1 MPDQRAS
8 LDLHEAVAT
17 IRDVAAGERR
27 RRGRL
32 AAVLA
37 ASSEWLSLALA
48 LVRVRFGRGARI
60 SAHLTGSG
68 RGNAQPPEPRRPVM
82 LRSNLQHAW
91 RRVAARPGPALLAAG
106 MLGLGI
112 ALTTAMF
119 TIADA
124 LILRPIP
131 FKDPDRIASIQMR
144 LGRTGRNTAT
154 PDLYRAWRAS
164 GIFDVVE
171 GASAYGASQTAIVSA
186 GGHDSIRG
194 AARVSSGLFAMLGVS
209 PIRGRVFTPE
219 EGRAGSDDRVILSE
233 TIWRSTFAGDP
244 NLIGQSIPIDDRP
257 HLVVGI
263 MPADFRFPRWDTV
276 VWRPIDYFAPAP
288 TLAAVAPTVY
298 VRWPRQI
305 PTADA
310 EARATQVLHA
320 ADPAMAK
327 AQILFTPLVSDNSRD
342 EYYRKA
348 VTMLAGGVGLVFLV
362 LCANVSGLLLAQ
374 FTTRRREYGVCAAL
388 GASRARLMREAAAES
403 ALVGVGGAVIGLAA
417 AWALVAVARGY
428 LPEAFLLRSLNP
440 LNLDVRAVAAAS
452 LLGLIATV
460 LSGILPAWIGT
471 STGDHGALRAIERG
485 GTETR
490 PARLAARALL
500 VVEIALACA
509 LLSGATLLVRSFVNL
524 SGADR
529 GLKTENMLTGWV
541 EIPAATFKTRE
552 DRLAVATALEE
563 GLRATPGIRAVAF
576 SLGAPPGGGG
586 VHFGD
591 DWVSDVPGSPAID
604 LTFASYN
611 VRPDFFQVYGIPI
624 LRGRI
629 HQPADDPNAVVVG
642 ERLAQIFWPGED
654 PIGRSFGDARQKY
667 HVIGLAKEINLPTL
681 ERRQDMPEIYFSFGT
696 GGGQVMLS
704 VACAGTCP
712 STPAVRRA
720 IQGVHAGLRIVR
732 LGVLD
737 DAYAEHLSRP
747 RAAAALGG
755 VFAAIALAAAAG
767 GLLSVLTYAV
777 NRRRRE
783 FGIRSAIGAS
793 SAQIRRLVLKDGA
806 TVAAIGVALGLGAGW
821 LLDRA
826 MSAMQYGVTPND
838 PLTWAIVMALA
849 AITTLAASWRPAG
862 QAMRVD
868 PAKLLREE

>member
-1 MPDQRAS
+1 MSGQRAS
-8 LDLHEAVAT
+8 LDLDEAVAT
-17 IRDVAAGERR
+17 IRDVAAAERR

-37 ASSEWLSLALA
+37 AASEWLSLALA
-48 LVRVRFGRGARI
+48 LVSVRFGRGARI
-60 SAHLTGSG
+60 TGG
-68 RGNAQPPEPRRPVM
+68 TAQPPEPRRPVM

-131 FKDPDRIASIQMR
+131 FKDPDRIGWVHTR
-144 LGRTGRNTAT
+144 TDRGGRTVAT
-154 PDLYRAWRAS
+154 PELYRAWRAS
-164 GIFDVVE
+164 GIFDGVE
-171 GASAYGASQTAIVSA
+171 GASTIGTAARTAVINA
-186 GGHDSIRG
+186 GGQELIRG
-194 AARVSSGLFAMLGVS
+194 SARISSGLFALLGVS
-209 PIRGRVFTPE
+209 PIRGRVFTAD
-219 EGRAGSDDRVILSE
+219 EGRAGTEDRVIVSE
-233 TIWRSTFAGDP
+233 TIWRSLFSGDP
-244 NLIGQSIPIDDRP
+244 DLIGRSIQIDDRP

-263 MPADFRFPRWDTV
+263 MPADFRFPNWDTV
-276 VWRPIDYFAPAP
+276 VWRPIDFFAPAP
-288 TLAAVAPTVY
+288 ELTTMLPAVY

-305 PTADA
+305 PKADA
-310 EARATQVLHA
+310 EARATQILHA
-320 ADPAMAK
+320 TDPGMAK
-327 AQILFTPLVSDNSRD
+327 MRVELTPLVSANRRD
-342 EYYRKA
+342 EYYKKA
-348 VTMLAGGVGLVFLV
+348 VPMLAGGVALVFLV

-388 GASRARLMREAAAES
+388 GASRARLMREAAVES
-403 ALVGVGGAVIGLAA
+403 ALIGAGGAVIGLAA
-417 AWALVAVARGY
+417 AWVLVAVARGY
-428 LPEAFLLRSLNP
+428 LPESFLLRSLNP

-452 LLGLIATV
+452 VLGCVATV
-460 LSGILPAWIGT
+460 LSGILPAWVGT
-471 STGDHGALRAIERG
+471 STDGHGALRAIERG

-490 PARLAARALL
+490 PARLAARTLL

-529 GLKTENMLTGWV
+529 GLRTENMLTGWI
-541 EIPAATFKTRE
+541 EIPSAVFKTPE
-552 DRLAVATALEE
+552 DRRAVAAALEE
-563 GLRATPGIRAVAF
+563 TLRSTPGIQGVAL

-586 VHFGD
+586 IHFGD
-591 DWVSDVPGSPAID
+591 DWVSDVPGASPID
-604 LTFASYN
+604 LTFSSYN
-611 VRPDFFQVYGIPI
+611 VRPDFFALYGIPI

-629 HQPADDPNAVVVG
+629 HEAGDPENAVVVG
-642 ERLAQIFWPGED
+642 ERLANTFWPGAD
-654 PIGRSFGDARQKY
+654 PIGRSFGDARQKFR
-667 HVIGLAKEINLPTL
+667 VIGLAREINLPTL
-681 ERRQDMPEIYFSFGT
+681 ESRQDMPEIYFSLGS
-696 GGGQVMLS
+696 GGGQTMVS
-704 VACAGTCP
+704 IGCAGACP
-712 STPAVRRA
+712 SLPSLRRN
-720 IQGVHAGLRIVR
+720 IQGVHAGLRIIN

-755 VFAAIALAAAAG
+755 AFAVVALAAAAG

-783 FGIRSAIGAS
+783 FGIRAAIGAS

-806 TVAAIGVALGLGAGW
+806 TVAAIGLALGVGAGW

-826 MSAMQYGVTPND
+826 MAAMQYGVTPND
-838 PLTWAIVMALA
+838 PVTWTIVIAVA
-849 AITTLAASWRPAG
+849 GITTLAASWRPAG

>member
-1 MPDQRAS
+1 MTDGRTS
-8 LDLHEAVAT
+8 IDLHEAVAT
-17 IRDVAAGERR
+17 IRDVAAGERL

-32 AAVLA
+32 AGLI
-37 ASSEWLSLALA
+37 ASATEWLSLGLA
-48 LVRVRFGRGARI
+48 LVRARFGRGGQITVGA
-60 SAHLTGSG
+60 T
-68 RGNAQPPEPRRPVM
+68 PPREPRRPVM
-82 LRSNLQHAW
+82 LRSSLNHAW
-91 RRVAARPGPALLAAG
+91 RRLSARPGSALLAAG

-131 FKDPDRIASIQMR
+131 FKDPDRVASIQMR
-144 LGRTGRNTAT
+144 LGRTGRNSAT

-164 GIFDVVE
+164 GIFDAVE
-171 GASAYGASQTAIVSA
+171 GTSAYGASQTAIVSA
-186 GGHDSIRG
+186 SGVDVIRG

-233 TIWRSTFAGDP
+233 TVWRATFGGDP
-244 NLIGQSIPIDDRP
+244 NLIGQSIQIDDRS

-276 VWRPIDYFAPAP
+276 VWRPLDYFAPAP
-288 TLAAVAPTVY
+288 ELAAVAPTVY

-305 PTADA
+305 PGADA

-327 AQILFTPLVSDNSRD
+327 AQVLLMPLVSDNSRD
-342 EYYRKA
+342 EYYKKA
-348 VTMLAGGVGLVFLV
+348 VTMLAGGVALVFLV

-374 FTTRRREYGVCAAL
+374 FTTRRREYAVCAAL
-388 GASRARLMREAAAES
+388 GASRGRLVREAAAES
-403 ALVGVGGAVIGLAA
+403 TLLGLGAVAIGLGL
-417 AWALVAVARGY
+417 AWALVALARVY
-428 LPEAFLLRSLNP
+428 LPESFLLRSLNP
-440 LNLDVRAVAAAS
+440 VNLDVRAVAAAS
-452 LLGLIATV
+452 ALGFLATV
-460 LSGILPAWIGT
+460 LSGVLPAWLGT
-471 STGDHGALRAIERG
+471 TPGGHGALRAIERG

-490 PARLAARALL
+490 PARLAARTLL

-509 LLSGATLLVRSFVNL
+509 LLSGATILVRSFVNL
-524 SGADR
+524 AGADR

-541 EIPAATFKTRE
+541 EIPSATFKTRE
-552 DRLAVATALEE
+552 DRLAAAMALEE
-563 GLRATPGIRAVAF
+563 GLRAMPGIQAVAF
-576 SLGAPPGGGG
+576 SMGAPPGGGG
-586 VHFGD
+586 IHFGD
-591 DWVSDVPGSPAID
+591 DWVSDVPGAAPID

-624 LRGRI
+624 LRGRV
-629 HQPADDPNAVVVG
+629 HQPGDDENAVVVG
-642 ERLAQIFWPGED
+642 ERLAQVFWPGEN
-654 PIGRSFGDARQKY
+654 PIGRSFGDARQKF
-667 HVIGLAKEINLPTL
+667 HVIGLAREINLPTL
-681 ERRQDMPEIYFSFGT
+681 ESRQDMPEIYFSFGS

-704 VACAGTCP
+704 VGCAGTCP
-712 STPAVRRA
+712 PIPAVRRA
-720 IQGVHAGLRIVR
+720 IQTVHAGLRIVR
-732 LGVLD
+732 FGALD

-755 VFAAIALAAAAG
+755 VFAVVALAAAAG

-806 TVAAIGVALGLGAGW
+806 TVAAIGLALGVGAGW

-826 MSAMQYGVTPND
+826 MSAMQYGVTSND
-838 PLTWAIVMALA
+838 PVTWMIVVAVA
-849 AITTLAASWRPAG
+849 GITTLAASWRPAG

-868 PAKLLREE
+868 PAKLLRED

>member
-1 MPDQRAS
+1 MPGQPS

-17 IRDVAAGERR
+17 IRDVAAGERL

-32 AAVLA
+32 AGVLA
-37 ASSEWLSLALA
+37 AASEWLSLGLA
-48 LVRVRFGRGARI
+48 LVSVRFGRGARI
-60 SAHLTGSG
+60 TGG
-68 RGNAQPPEPRRPVM
+68 TPQPPEPGRPLM

-91 RRVAARPGPALLAAG
+91 RRVTARPGSALLAAG

-131 FKDPDRIASIQMR
+131 FKDPDRIGWVQTR
-144 LGRTGRNTAT
+144 TDRGGRTVATA
-154 PDLYRAWRAS
+154 DLYRAWRTS
-164 GIFDVVE
+164 GIFDGVE
-171 GASAYGASQTAIVSA
+171 AASTLGASSRTAVIDV
-186 GGHDSIRG
+186 GGNELIRG
-194 AARVSSGLFAMLGVS
+194 SARVSSGLFAMLGVS
-209 PIRGRVFTPE
+209 PIRGRVFTAE
-219 EGRAGSDDRVILSE
+219 EGRAGTDDRVILSE
-233 TIWRSTFAGDP
+233 TLWQSLFARDP
-244 NLIGQSIPIDDRP
+244 NLVGQTIQIDDRP

-263 MPADFRFPRWDTV
+263 MPSDFRFPNWDTV
-276 VWRPIDYFAPAP
+276 IWRPIDYFAPAP
-288 TLAAVAPTVY
+288 RLADLLPAVY

-320 ADPAMAK
+320 TDPAMAK
-327 AQILFTPLVSDNSRD
+327 MRVQLNALVSANRRD

-348 VTMLAGGVGLVFLV
+348 VPMLVGGVALVVLV

-388 GASRARLMREAAAES
+388 GASRARLNREAAAES
-403 ALVGVGGAVIGLAA
+403 GLIGVGGAAIGLAL

-428 LPEAFLLRSLNP
+428 LPESFLLRSLNP

-452 LLGLIATV
+452 VLGFVATV
-460 LSGILPAWIGT
+460 LSGILPAWVGT
-471 STGDHGALRAIERG
+471 STGGHGALRAIERG

-500 VVEIALACA
+500 VIEIALACA

-529 GLKTENMLTGWV
+529 GLRTENMLTGWI
-541 EIPAATFKTRE
+541 EIPSAVFKTPE
-552 DRLAVATALEE
+552 DRRAIATALEE
-563 GLRATPGIRAVAF
+563 TLRATPGVEAVALT
-576 SLGAPPGGGG
+576 LGAPPGGGG
-586 VHFGD
+586 IHFGD
-591 DWVSDVPGSPAID
+591 DWQSDVPGSPKLNLI
-604 LTFASYN
+604 LQSYN
-611 VRPDFFQVYGIPI
+611 VRPDFFALYGIPI

-629 HQPADDPNAVVVG
+629 HEPGDPALAVVIG
-642 ERLAQIFWPGED
+642 ERLANIFWPGQD
-654 PIGRSFGDARQKY
+654 PIGRSFGDERTKFQ
-667 HVIGLAKEINLPTL
+667 VIGLAREINLPTL
-681 ERRQDMPEIYFSFGT
+681 ERASDLPEFYFTFVT
-696 GGGQVMLS
+696 GGGQAMIS
-704 VACAGTCP
+704 IGCAGACP
-712 STPAVRRA
+712 SIPSVRRR
-720 IQGVHAGLRIVR
+720 IQDVHAGLRLIN

-737 DAYAEHLSRP
+737 DAYTEHLSRP

-755 VFAAIALAAAAG
+755 AFAVVALAAAAG

-783 FGIRSAIGAS
+783 FGIRAAIGAS

-806 TVAAIGVALGLGAGW
+806 TVAAMGLALGVGAGW

-838 PLTWAIVMALA
+838 PVTWIIVLA
-849 AITTLAASWRPAG
+849 VAGITTLAASWRPAG

-868 PAKLLREE
+868 PAKLLRED